1 MEEMAKRTERND
13 GVVHCRLVLPL
24 LFYRLNRIQTFT
36 SHVEARFPTR
46 QTRVPLILSDV
57 TTPNS
62 PNAVYHPR
70 FVHTCFARTHRVHL
84 FSTARFARLCRIHS
98 TAASERRGRERERE
112 RERECICIL
121 DQWISICLSKDIQI
135 WQLVSFSYGTAL
147 RCCIFHLD
155 LFLSLP
161 CKSKLFPF
169 CLFLFFFLNAC

>member
-1 MEEMAKRTERND
+1 MAKRTERND

-70 FVHTCFARTHRVHL
+70 FVHTCFARMHRVHL

-98 TAASERRGRERERE
+98 TAASERRERERE
-112 RERECICIL
+112 RERMYMY
-121 DQWISICLSKDIQI
+121 SGPMDIYLLIKGYPNMATRFVFIRHRSALLHFPPRSFPLFTLQI
-135 WQLVSFSYGTAL
+135 QT
-147 RCCIFHLD
+147 
-155 LFLSLP
+155 LSLLP
-161 CKSKLFPF
+161 LP
-169 CLFLFFFLNAC
+169 FFF